1 MKLQLSEIMTA
12 SISELDDADMM
23 LAFEI
28 EAVERQLAGNNDAG
42 RVWKEKA
49 MKARDHMKRTR
60 ALVRTRLDKLYYGE
74 ERMLH
79 GAILAEIRK
88 TMPVGK
94 FMDAVNRAKI
104 NCGMLNKN
112 SPQ

>member
-12 SISELDDADMM
+12 SISELDDLDME

-28 EAVERQLAGNNDAG
+28 EAVERQLSQYD
-42 RVWKEKA
+42 RQDKA
-49 MKARDHMKRTR
+49 WRQKAIKARDHMQRTR

-79 GAILAEIRK
+79 GAILAEIKK
-88 TMPVGK
+88 TMPIGR
-94 FMDAVNRAKI
+94 FMECVAKAKR
-104 NCGMLNKN
+104 NAGVM
-112 SPQ
+112 